1 MTTRIY
7 LPIDG
12 GVTSK
17 ELLDMLGRM
26 GLESNVTSV
35 AGPHISKA
43 VIDAQ
48 VGQGLSQFAGIAQ
61 VPMDTA
67 PQAVANAIST
77 DRGIAL
83 S

>member
-1 MTTRIY
+1 MTTRVY

-35 AGPHISKA
+35 AGPLISKA

-48 VGQGLSQFAGIAQ
+48 VGQGLSQFAGIAH
-61 VPMDTA
+61 VAMDAA
-67 PQAVANAIST
+67 PQTVASIPAA

-83 S
+83 G